1 MSLIESN
8 NEESFTRFV
17 EINGAW
23 VLSFSAVLSACV
35 SGTFIYFLKSRCS
48 RIKCFC
54 IECNRDVVSEDR
66 LQFPVVNN
74 V

>member
-1 MSLIESN
+1 MSLITSSN
-8 NEESFTRFV
+8 DDSFTRFV

-66 LQFPVVNN
+66 LQLPAVNN